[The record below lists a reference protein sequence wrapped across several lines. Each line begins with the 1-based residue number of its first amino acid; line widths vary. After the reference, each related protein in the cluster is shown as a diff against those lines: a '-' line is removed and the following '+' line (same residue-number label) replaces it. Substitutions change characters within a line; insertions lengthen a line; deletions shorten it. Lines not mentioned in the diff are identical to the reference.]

1 MNESRANSVRHLEG
15 LYTVVVGL
23 GLSLSILNVVDPK
36 LEGLPIRID
45 LLPYFISFLVTIIP
59 FYHGALRHLYITYV
73 EKEGKQVRNGALLAD
88 FVMLFIES
96 CFFLGLAV
104 LITKPLFF
112 AWGLATLLLFDSV
125 WGFTAHIGFSQDV
138 KPKAEV
144 RWALINLLT
153 TAGLVIYFCL
163 IDMVPIGASVQAGAK
178 LAIGLI
184 VISVLRTVIDYAVSW
199 NFYYPSS

>member
-23 GLSLSILNVVDPK
+23 GLSLAILNVVDAK

-45 LLPYFISFLVTIIP
+45 LLPYFVSFLVTIIP

-73 EKEGKQVRNGALLAD
+73 EKGGKQVRSGALLAD

-96 CFFLGLAV
+96 CLFLGLAM

-112 AWGLATLLLFDSV
+112 AWGLTTLLALDTL
-125 WGFTAHIGFSQDV
+125 WGFIAHIAFSQDV

-153 TAGLVIYFCL
+153 TVVLVIYFCL
-163 IDMVPIGASVQAGAK
+163 IDMVPPGASVQGGPK
-178 LAIGLI
+178 LAIGLL
-184 VISVLRTVIDYAVSW
+184 VVSVLRTVIDYAVSW
-199 NFYYPSS
+199 DFYYPSS